1 MLQNLGDTAK
11 EVLRGKLIVI
21 KAYQKNKKKI
31 SVNILSRKKQII
43 KIRVEINEIE
53 KKIKTLKQI
62 NGTNILFV
70 KR

>member
-43 KIRVEINEIE
+43 KIRVEINED
-53 KKIKTLKQI
+53 
-62 NGTNILFV
+62 
-70 KR
+70 

>member
-43 KIRVEINEIE
+43 KIRVEINEDWKSTENINE
-53 KKIKTLKQI
+53 TKTW
-62 NGTNILFV
+62 LF
-70 KR
+70 